1 MRQQL
6 VDVACLVGGQ
16 PREHIFQIH
25 IGIVAI
31 EFGRLDQARDRCR
44 TLAGQQRTG
53 KQPIF
58 PASRPDSH
66 LLFIVIVV
74 DGQRWIVEVAHQR
87 SPPSQAVIDGFGR
100 SAAVNDPRA
109 LGDEPQCLRDR
120 LGMLLDALFRLHI
133 LDLALD
139 ADTDQ

>member
-16 PREHIFQIH
+16 PREHVFQIR

-31 EFGRLDQARDRCR
+31 EFGRLDQARDRSR

-53 KQPIF
+53 KEPIF

-66 LLFIVIVV
+66 LLLIVIVV
-74 DGQRWIVEVAHQR
+74 DGQRRIVEVAHQR
-87 SPPSQAVIDGFGR
+87 RPPPQAVVNGLGGG
-100 SAAVNDPRA
+100 AAVHDLGA
-109 LGDEPQCLRDR
+109 LGDEPGVQCLRDR
-120 LGMLLDALFRLHI
+120 ASISRT
-133 LDLALD
+133 ARS
-139 ADTDQ
+139 